1 MHALPTTTGTPS
13 FVAPRA
19 ASPPIV
25 APWTLRAWP
34 PLLWQA
40 RQRADD
46 RLRHLGTRVTF
57 AGDRWV
63 RSAGQTL
70 WGGSLD
76 DGDAGVAWDWV
87 QITRGVVTLADPMS
101 VVTNLRLVGAAG
113 EVLTAHQAACD
124 LHALVHALPWQ
135 GEVERALRGAPNG

>member
-1 MHALPTTTGTPS
+1 MHALPTTGAVVPTATPPTG
-13 FVAPRA
+13 
-19 ASPPIV
+19 SPPIV

-40 RQRADD
+40 RRRADE
-46 RLRHLGTRVTF
+46 RLRHLGTRITF
-57 AGDRWV
+57 TGDRWV

-87 QITRGVVTLADPMS
+87 QITRGVVALADPMS
-101 VVTNLRLVGAAG
+101 VVTNLRLVGAG
-113 EVLTAHQAACD
+113 GQVLTAHEAACF
-124 LHALVHALPWQ
+124 LNALVHALPWQ
-135 GEVERALRGAPNG
+135 DEVERALRGAPNG